1 MADVEILVGAKGGD
15 KLDGESGL
23 EIRRNLSS
31 QLANGIK
38 IKVGIA
44 DGVANQL
51 QSELDKIAQGLTL
64 NIKNIQLPAGGQN
77 VNNNSNKSTRQNTPR
92 TSPVSATV
100 KDTMAES
107 FRVATQRAQALRD
120 TTGQI
125 GAAMKSLSTAYNQL
139 IYNYKNADGSAYKKN
154 LQECLTLVNALVSA
168 EEKRGRHNAGPTANQ
183 LNGVAVAYE
192 KLCISAQ
199 KFGTQNTE
207 VTQALERL
215 TTAKTALDN
224 AKGTSGEKDAFSA
237 YKDAAANMQ
246 IVIDKHKNLNSEV
259 RKTAAAISSAT
270 QMQASFDAYVNNLN
284 PKAWKEFEAEISN
297 VRQLLQ
303 RTASAS
309 GEVAKSLQKEAT
321 DAIRKF
327 KAEMKQVGYDGG
339 NIFTYLEGKI
349 KSFTTYFVASK
360 ISTGIIGK
368 ITEMKNTVVD
378 LNKSMTGLR
387 IVTGD
392 NNEQAKELMKTY
404 NGLARELGS
413 TTASVSSG
421 SQDWLRQGYSLKE
434 TNDLLKQ
441 SMSLSIMGKMDAEN
455 ATTALTA
462 ALKGYQLQA
471 SQASS
476 VVDKFFAVDMAAAT
490 SSSKLADALA
500 KTAANA
506 KLAGISL
513 NDVIGQLAV
522 VNETMQE
529 DGASTGTFY
538 NTMLA
543 RIGAVKA
550 GRLSDPETS
559 EDLSDVEKTLRGAG
573 IQLRTSETEFRN
585 FGDVLNEV
593 AGKWD
598 SFSDTTR
605 RAVAS
610 AFAGTRQQTRFIALM
625 EGYSNA
631 AKYSEIAANSF
642 GVSAQKMAVYQE
654 GLEAKAQRMTAAFE
668 KFSSTMISD
677 DLVGFFYDLGAGALD
692 AASAFD
698 GWLIKV
704 PLIITAIATIKAS
717 LAGLKA
723 TTFGKAFAGTF
734 NDLAEPKM
742 TGSMRN
748 HVANITK
755 KAA

>member
-23 EIRRNLSS
+23 EIRRNLSN

-77 VNNNSNKSTRQNTPR
+77 VNNNSNKPTRQNAPR
-92 TSPVSATV
+92 TSPVNDTV
-100 KDTMAES
+100 RDTMAES

-125 GAAMKSLSTAYNQL
+125 GAAMKSLSTAYNQF

-199 KFGTQNTE
+199 KFGTKNAE

-215 TTAKTALDN
+215 TTAKAALDS
-224 AKGTSGEKDAFSA
+224 AKGMSGEKDAFAA

-246 IVIDKHKNLNSEV
+246 IVIDKHKNLNAEV

-309 GEVAKSLQKEAT
+309 GEVARSLQKEAT

-360 ISTGIIGK
+360 FSTGIISEVTK
-368 ITEMKNTVVD
+368 MKDTVID
-378 LNKSMTGLR
+378 LNKAMTDLR

-392 NNEQAKELMKTY
+392 NNEQAKDLLKTY

-413 TTASVSSG
+413 TTASVASG
-421 SQDWLRQGYSLKE
+421 AQDWLRQGYSLKE

-441 SMSLSIMGKMDAEN
+441 SMSLSIMGNMDAEN

-471 SQASS
+471 GQASS

-529 DGASTGTFY
+529 SGEETG
-538 NTMLA
+538 
-543 RIGAVKA
+543 
-550 GRLSDPETS
+550 E
-559 EDLSDVEKTLRGAG
+559 
-573 IQLRTSETEFRN
+573 
-585 FGDVLNEV
+585 
-593 AGKWD
+593 
-598 SFSDTTR
+598 
-605 RAVAS
+605 
-610 AFAGTRQQTRFIALM
+610 
-625 EGYSNA
+625 
-631 AKYSEIAANSF
+631 
-642 GVSAQKMAVYQE
+642 
-654 GLEAKAQRMTAAFE
+654 
-668 KFSSTMISD
+668 
-677 DLVGFFYDLGAGALD
+677 
-692 AASAFD
+692 
-698 GWLIKV
+698 
-704 PLIITAIATIKAS
+704 
-717 LAGLKA
+717 
-723 TTFGKAFAGTF
+723 
-734 NDLAEPKM
+734 
-742 TGSMRN
+742 SMRLT
-748 HVANITK
+748 A
-755 KAA
+755 

>member
-23 EIRRNLSS
+23 EIRRNLSN

-77 VNNNSNKSTRQNTPR
+77 VNNNSNKPIRQNTPR
-92 TSPVSATV
+92 TSPVNDTV

-125 GAAMKSLSTAYNQL
+125 GAAMKSLSTAYNQF

-168 EEKRGRHNAGPTANQ
+168 EEKRERHNAGPTANQ

-192 KLCISAQ
+192 KLYISAQ
-199 KFGTQNTE
+199 KFGTKNAE

-215 TTAKTALDN
+215 TAAKTALDN
-224 AKGTSGEKDAFSA
+224 AKGSSGEKDAFAA
-237 YKDAAANMQ
+237 YKDAASNMQ
-246 IVIDKHKNLNSEV
+246 IVIDKYKNLNSEAN
-259 RKTAAAISSAT
+259 KTTAAISSAA
-270 QMQASFDAYVNNLN
+270 QMQASFDTYVNNLN
-284 PKAWKEFEAEISN
+284 PKAWKEYETQIARIN
-297 VRQLLQ
+297 KLLSDT
-303 RTASAS
+303 RNAS

-321 DAIRKF
+321 EAIRKF
-327 KAEMKQVGYDGG
+327 KSEMKQAGYDGG

-378 LNKSMTGLR
+378 LNKAMTGLR

-513 NDVIGQLAV
+513 DDVIGQLAV

-543 RIGAVKA
+543 RMGNIKA
-550 GRLSDPETS
+550 GRLSDPETG
-559 EDLSDVEKTLRGAG
+559 EDL
-573 IQLRTSETEFRN
+573 N
-585 FGDVLNEV
+585 N
-593 AGKWD
+593 W
-598 SFSDTTR
+598 
-605 RAVAS
+605 
-610 AFAGTRQQTRFIALM
+610 
-625 EGYSNA
+625 GYA
-631 AKYSEIAANSF
+631 A
-642 GVSAQKMAVYQE
+642 
-654 GLEAKAQRMTAAFE
+654 
-668 KFSSTMISD
+668 
-677 DLVGFFYDLGAGALD
+677 
-692 AASAFD
+692 
-698 GWLIKV
+698 
-704 PLIITAIATIKAS
+704 
-717 LAGLKA
+717 
-723 TTFGKAFAGTF
+723 
-734 NDLAEPKM
+734 
-742 TGSMRN
+742 
-748 HVANITK
+748 
-755 KAA
+755 

>member
-23 EIRRNLSS
+23 EIRRNLSN

-51 QSELDKIAQGLTL
+51 QSELDKIAHGLTL
-64 NIKNIQLPAGGQN
+64 NIKNIQLPAGRQN
-77 VNNNSNKSTRQNTPR
+77 VNNNSNKPMRQNTPR
-92 TSPVSATV
+92 TSPVNDTV

-120 TTGQI
+120 MTGQI
-125 GAAMKSLSTAYNQL
+125 GTAMKSLSTAYNQF

-168 EEKRGRHNAGPTANQ
+168 EENRERHSAGPTANQ
-183 LNGVAVAYE
+183 LNGVSVAYE

-199 KFGTQNTE
+199 KFGTKNAE

-224 AKGTSGEKDAFSA
+224 AKGTSGEKDAFA
-237 YKDAAANMQ
+237 TYKDAAANMQ
-246 IVIDKHKNLNSEV
+246 IVIDKHKNLNSAV

-378 LNKSMTGLR
+378 LNKAMTGLR

-392 NNEQAKELMKTY
+392 NNEQAKDLMKTY

-513 NDVIGQLAV
+513 DDVIGQLAV

-543 RIGAVKA
+543 RMGNIKA
-550 GRLSDPETS
+550 GRLSDPETG
-559 EDLSDVEKTLRGAG
+559 EDL
-573 IQLRTSETEFRN
+573 N
-585 FGDVLNEV
+585 N
-593 AGKWD
+593 W
-598 SFSDTTR
+598 
-605 RAVAS
+605 
-610 AFAGTRQQTRFIALM
+610 
-625 EGYSNA
+625 GYA
-631 AKYSEIAANSF
+631 A
-642 GVSAQKMAVYQE
+642 
-654 GLEAKAQRMTAAFE
+654 
-668 KFSSTMISD
+668 
-677 DLVGFFYDLGAGALD
+677 
-692 AASAFD
+692 
-698 GWLIKV
+698 
-704 PLIITAIATIKAS
+704 
-717 LAGLKA
+717 
-723 TTFGKAFAGTF
+723 
-734 NDLAEPKM
+734 
-742 TGSMRN
+742 
-748 HVANITK
+748 
-755 KAA
+755 

>member
-23 EIRRNLSS
+23 EIRRNLSN

-51 QSELDKIAQGLTL
+51 QSELNKIAQGLTL

-92 TSPVSATV
+92 TSPVSTTV

-125 GAAMKSLSTAYNQL
+125 GAAMKSLSTAYNQF

-199 KFGTQNTE
+199 KFGAQNAD

-215 TTAKTALDN
+215 TAAKTALDN
-224 AKGTSGEKDAFSA
+224 AKGTSGAKDAFAA

-284 PKAWKEFEAEISN
+284 PKAWKEFEAEISH
-297 VRQLLQ
+297 VRQLLD

-309 GEVAKSLQKEAT
+309 GEVAKSLQKETT

-339 NIFTYLEGKI
+339 NVFTYLEGKI

-360 ISTGIIGK
+360 FSTGIISK
-368 ITEMKNTVVD
+368 VTEMKNTVID
-378 LNKSMTGLR
+378 LNKAMTDLR

-392 NNEQAKELMKTY
+392 DNEQAKGLLKTY

-413 TTASVSSG
+413 TTASVASG
-421 SQDWLRQGYSLKE
+421 AQDWLRQGYSLKE

-441 SMSLSIMGKMDAEN
+441 SMSLSIMGNMDAEN

-476 VVDKFFAVDMAAAT
+476 VVVDMAAAT

-513 NDVIGQLAV
+513 DDVIGQLAV

-543 RIGAVKA
+543 RMGNIKA
-550 GRLSDPETS
+550 GRLSDPETG
-559 EDLSDVEKTLRGAG
+559 EDLSDVETTLKGAG
-573 IQLRTSETEFRN
+573 IQLRDSESEFRN
-585 FGDVLNEV
+585 FGDVLDET
-593 AGKWD
+593 AGKWK
-598 SFSDTTR
+598 SFSAVTQ
-605 RAVAS
+605 RAIAS

-631 AKYSEIAANSF
+631 AKYAEIAANSF

-677 DLVGFFYDLGAGALD
+677 DLVGFFYDLGAGVLD
-692 AASAFD
+692 SASAFD
-698 GWLIKV
+698 GWLIKI
-704 PLIITAIATIKAS
+704 PLILTAIATIKAS

-734 NDLAEPKM
+734 KDLAEPKM